1 MAIITTGNSF
11 NATDA
16 VTSTKLNNIAN
27 AATFVAGAV
36 DGTSLE
42 LKSDGKLGVKDDGI
56 TLSKVNANAIGTS
69 QLVDNAVTT
78 GKILNNA
85 VTTDKILNEAVTTAK
100 IDDSAV
106 TTAKIDDSAV
116 TTAKLATS
124 SSKSTGV
131 TFAKMQ
137 HISTDKILGR
147 TSSGDGDVQEIN
159 FLDEDNMSSNSN
171 TSVATQQ
178 SIKAYVDSSG
188 IIQTALGSTTTQVST
203 TLGIPHD
210 DTTPLITEGISAGLS
225 ATMTPTSTSSTIRA
239 TLNAYFGNSNA
250 GQYIIIA
257 TFEGNTCVGVS
268 QIQQPSSGNTPL
280 SATYYFNPASTSE
293 QTYSVRFGKGASGNV
308 RLDTTPTLGGLN
320 KATLFLEEISG

>member
-106 TTAKIDDSAV
+106 TTAK
-116 TTAKLATS
+116 LATS

-147 TSSGDGDVQEIN
+147 TSSGEGDVQEIN

-210 DTTPLITEGISAGLS
+210 GTTPLITEGISAGLS

>member
-78 GKILNNA
+78 AKIIDNAVTTAKIVNNA

-100 IDDSAV
+100 IDDS
-106 TTAKIDDSAV
+106 SV

-124 SSKSTGV
+124 SSKTTGV

-147 TSSGDGDVQEIN
+147 TSSSEGDVEEIN
-159 FLDEDNMSSNSN
+159 FLDQDDMSSNSN

-178 SIKAYVDSSG
+178 SIKAYVDASSTDGFTPTTVSSG
-188 IIQTALGSTTTQVST
+188 QKSVTLPNGLIMKFGTA
-203 TLGIPHD
+203 
-210 DTTPLITEGISAGLS
+210 
-225 ATMTPTSTSSTIRA
+225 TSTSDSPQVFTFTNIGHTAFPNECINLTTGGMPNHYVTSLST
-239 TLNAYFGNSNA
+239 
-250 GQYIIIA
+250 
-257 TFEGNTCVGVS
+257 
-268 QIQQPSSGNTPL
+268 
-280 SATYYFNPASTSE
+280 TSFVIDR
-293 QTYSVRFGKGASGNV
+293 YDA
-308 RLDTTPTLGGLN
+308 
-320 KATLFLEEISG
+320 ISGSFTFYWQAIGR